1 MVEGA
6 IAEFGKIDI
15 LIANAGISTPVPL
28 IEITDEAWS
37 DMLETNLTGVFK
49 SIRAVAPHMIERRS
63 GRIIATSSMAG
74 KTGAPMLSH
83 YAATK

>member
-1 MVEGA
+1 
-6 IAEFGKIDI
+6 
-15 LIANAGISTPVPL
+15 
-28 IEITDEAWS
+28 
-37 DMLETNLTGVFK
+37 
-49 SIRAVAPHMIERRS
+49 MIERRS